1 MNKQPFQKNDL
12 IRGNF
17 ISPPW
22 DKNAFVYGIVLEI
35 ERAPSELFLWSMKVL
50 WCDTGSTHWSAY
62 DVNDKIDREKYQF
75 VASAKI

>member
-17 ISPPW
+17 RAS
-22 DKNAFVYGIVLEI
+22 AYGIVLEI

-75 VASAKI
+75 VASAKV